1 MSDTPPLSPPDFPS
15 STAGRPGGPAGGPFV
30 PDARIV
36 PARHG
41 WQWLVQGWELFKAQ
55 PLAWWLVLLIGWA
68 VFVALSMI
76 PLVNVLAAVGSP
88 VLMAGWGSCARS
100 AMRDGQFDI
109 TQVFDG
115 CRRRP
120 GQLLLAGLLYL
131 ALIVAAVVLA
141 ATMFGGTEFLGAISH
156 VNVYDPEELRT
167 ALGASLGFFLVAAVL
182 ISCIVATIVY
192 APYLIQEYDV
202 SAMQAMVLSLKASLR
217 NMPAGGVWFLAYFGL
232 AILASIPFA
241 LGWVVLGPVAIISI
255 YTSYRDIF
263 VAPQEAAVRNA
274 TA

>member
-1 MSDTPPLSPPDFPS
+1 MSDTSPFSPPDLPS
-15 STAGRPGGPAGGPFV
+15 PAAGRPGTPAGGPFV

-36 PARHG
+36 PAGHG

-55 PLAWWLVLLIGWA
+55 PLAWWLALLIGWA
-68 VFVALSMI
+68 VFVALSVI
-76 PLVNVLAAVGSP
+76 PLVNVLAAIGSP

-131 ALIVAAVVLA
+131 ALIAAAVVLA
-141 ATMFGGTEFLGAISH
+141 ATLFGGLGFLSAIGH
-156 VNVYDPEELRT
+156 VNVYDPEALRA
-167 ALGASLGFFLVAAVL
+167 ALGASLGFFLVAVVL
-182 ISCIVATIVY
+182 ISCIVATVVY
-192 APYLIQEYDV
+192 APYLIQEYEV
-202 SAMQAMVLSLKASLR
+202 SAPQAMAMSFKASLR

-241 LGWVVLGPVAIISI
+241 LGWVVLAPVALISV

-263 VAPQEAAVRNA
+263 VEAV
-274 TA
+274 